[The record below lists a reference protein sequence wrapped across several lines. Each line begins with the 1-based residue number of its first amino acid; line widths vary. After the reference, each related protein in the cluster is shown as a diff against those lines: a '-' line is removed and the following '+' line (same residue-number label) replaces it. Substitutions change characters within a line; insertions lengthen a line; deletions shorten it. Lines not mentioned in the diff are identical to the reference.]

1 VDRATEHGIAVVV
14 ATDVDDAR
22 SRQHVPGVVTAA
34 RRGRRGVLLQPDFAD
49 GSLFSAMVPSTSTEP
64 LTGPGRGVLCLNGA
78 VQVVQFVGLP
88 EGASHARSHP

>member
-1 VDRATEHGIAVVV
+1 MV
-14 ATDVDDAR
+14 AMDSYEAR

-49 GSLFSAMVPSTSTEP
+49 GSLFSAMVPSTTSEP
-64 LTGPGRGVLCLNGA
+64 LTGPGRGLLCVNGT

-88 EGASHARSHP
+88 EGASHAQTHP